1 DEARQMAEND
11 EKHLRDILGALVFG
25 VEEQTLGEVVGV
37 KLAREGKTVALAE
50 SCTGGLVAK
59 LLTDV
64 PGASRYFTHGWVTY
78 ANQAKTGELGVAADV
93 IERHGAVSEEV
104 AGAMAKGA
112 REKAGADYG
121 IGITGIAGPEGG
133 SEQKEVGLVY
143 MCVDSDVES
152 KVKRL
157 QLSGDRSV
165 VRRRAA
171 QTALNMLRLE
181 LNP

>member
-1 DEARQMAEND
+1 MAEND